1 MGKKQLDLGLQI
13 GRFLDGLGFS
23 KDDIQIGHN
32 KVKTYKPL
40 ITTTTQTHVCYYTLH
55 ELVIHLTFSK
65 HFLY

>member
-32 KVKTYKPL
+32 KVTAL
-40 ITTTTQTHVCYYTLH
+40 
-55 ELVIHLTFSK
+55 
-65 HFLY
+65 